1 MLTRLV
7 LVLAATA
14 AVSGQSYKKPVAS
27 PPPPIFPAGQ
37 SPSPP
42 PSPPPPPPSPP
53 PAKVPVPPGVV
64 TPPGAKCIPPFAECF
79 KEPKKD
85 DLLCCEGA
93 ICKPHRQAKK
103 VVYKCAPPPP
113 KVIKIVCIDKKYVK
127 CTTDKA
133 DLSYAPCCEPK
144 VCKEVSA
151 GKYRCAYP

>member
-1 MLTRLV
+1 MISRV
-7 LVLAATA
+7 
-14 AVSGQSYKKPVAS
+14 VAS
-27 PPPPIFPAGQ
+27 LLLSVAITSAQ
-37 SPSPP
+37 DY
-42 PSPPPPPPSPP
+42 
-53 PAKVPVPPGVV
+53 AKKVPVPPGVV

-103 VVYKCAPPPP
+103 V
-113 KVIKIVCIDKKYVK
+113 IKIVCIDKKYVK

-144 VCKEVSA
+144 VCKQVTKETPT
-151 GKYRCAYP
+151 GTKTMYRCAYSPP